1 MTAPLPPG
9 TPTESQEPVE
19 QPSGE
24 PVEQPSGD
32 AGNDDGAWDEAAA
45 KRKFERMKADLA
57 KVRTENAALKP
68 LAAEAEKRRKGELS
82 EAQRLAEEKAALEA
96 QLSKYQADEV
106 RRTAAE
112 AVNLPVKFH
121 KFVTASD
128 PDEALAQA
136 KELAAALA
144 PEKPGST
151 KGPDLQQGNRGRT
164 PAATPNANDLI
175 RQMAGHA

>member
-1 MTAPLPPG
+1 MTTPLPPG
-9 TPTESQEPVE
+9 TPADPAEPVE
-19 QPSGE
+19 TTE
-24 PVEQPSGD
+24 PVEKPEGES
-32 AGNDDGAWDEAAA
+32 NEDDGAWDEAAA

-57 KVRTENAALKP
+57 KVKTENASLKP

-82 EAQRLAEEKAALEA
+82 ESQRLAEEKAALET
-96 QLSKYQADEV
+96 QLSEYRAAEV

-112 AVNLPVKFH
+112 AVNLPAKFH

-144 PEKPGST
+144 PEKPGNA
-151 KGPDLQQGNRGRT
+151 KGPDLLQGNRGR
-164 PAATPNANDLI
+164 AATPTTNANDLI